1 MSFDYAK
8 VKLILVCPGTKA
20 ALVFEDSALGSVDP
34 KTRLSYP
41 IVDDIP
47 RLLVDE
53 ASEMTVEDWA
63 AIMVR
68 HGRSASSGELA

>member
-8 VKLILVCPGTKA
+8 VKQILVCPGTKA
-20 ALVFEDSALGSVDP
+20 ALVLEDNALVSVDP
-34 KTRLSYP
+34 TTRLRYP

-53 ASEMTVEDWA
+53 ASELSVEDWG

-68 HGRSASSGELA
+68 HGRSADNGDLS